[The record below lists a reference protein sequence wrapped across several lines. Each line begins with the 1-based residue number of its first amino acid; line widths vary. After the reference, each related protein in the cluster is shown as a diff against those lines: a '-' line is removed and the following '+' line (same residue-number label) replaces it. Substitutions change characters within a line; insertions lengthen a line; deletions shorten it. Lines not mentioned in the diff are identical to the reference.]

1 MMIPSRVKVVKP
13 LRICGWLLEV
23 GQEFDITEWNKTAF
37 GTFFRPL
44 GVKHMTAGMGW
55 LFTTKTFN
63 VIKWEHSDPHWD
75 EYDHKE
81 QFYSD
86 MGYGDEQ
93 YD

>member
-1 MMIPSRVKVVKP
+1 MTPTRLKVIKP
-13 LRICGWLLEV
+13 LTICHWQLEV
-23 GQEFDITEWNKTAF
+23 GDEFDVTEWNETDF

-44 GVKHMTAGMGW
+44 GVELMKAGMGW

-75 EYDHKE
+75 ECDHKE

-86 MGYGDEQ
+86 MGYGDER
-93 YD
+93 YN

>member
-55 LFTTKTFN
+55 LFPTKTFN
-63 VIKWEHSDPHWD
+63 VITESDLD
-75 EYDHKE
+75 TTDLREVLSGCNVEYLRV
-81 QFYSD
+81 
-86 MGYGDEQ
+86 
-93 YD
+93 